1 MYHSSLSFTFAS
13 SSPSTS
19 QLKRQLGSEAEVLND
34 SSDSSNCVSN
44 NNNINNNN
52 PISSKKVKLE
62 LDSTCSPSSSDT
74 SQVVTV
80 ATSSLT
86 TSSTSPT
93 AMTTL
98 NGTSSHDPL
107 NGTLNSGEITD
118 DANANSGN
126 SIPIASK
133 VVHIRNISSEA
144 NESDL
149 MNLGLPFGKIANIL
163 LLKGKNQG
171 LIEFQDLSSAQCM
184 VSYWQMNSLHS
195 QPTVRGRHVYCQFS
209 NHQQLNKQQSD
220 TANNSSNGHMS
231 PNTNPFNSNNS
242 SNNNNSDLS
251 ATETSVLRVV
261 VDQLLYPVTLE
272 NFHQLF
278 SRYGKV
284 TKIVT
289 FQKNASLQALIQF
302 ESVSYAVQAKNV
314 LDGSPMFGS
323 QTLASNI
330 LRVSFSKLTNLNVK
344 YNNDK
349 SRDYT
354 NPNLPS
360 GIPNTGSGSGGYT
373 GSSGEMGHMAMDP
386 ITLAGEFVFE
396 FKVHRL
402 ILYIC
407 S

>member
-1 MYHSSLSFTFAS
+1 M
-13 SSPSTS
+13 
-19 QLKRQLGSEAEVLND
+19 GSETEVLND
-34 SSDSSNCVSN
+34 SIDSSNCVSN
-44 NNNINNNN
+44 NNNNTITNS
-52 PISSKKVKLE
+52 PSTSSKKAK
-62 LDSTCSPSSSDT
+62 LDSTCSSP
-74 SQVVTV
+74 
-80 ATSSLT
+80 
-86 TSSTSPT
+86 TSPS
-93 AMTTL
+93 AMATL
-98 NGTSSHDPL
+98 NGISSHDSL
-107 NGTLNSGEITD
+107 NGQLNSGEITD

-126 SIPIASK
+126 SIPLPSK

-209 NHQQLNKQQSD
+209 NHQQLNKQQQQNDS
-220 TANNSSNGHMS
+220 ANNSSNGHMS

-251 ATETSVLRVV
+251 TTETSVLRVV
-261 VDQLLYPVTLE
+261 VDQLLYPVTLD
-272 NFHQLF
+272 NFYQLF

-302 ESVSYAVQAKNV
+302 ESVSYAVQAKSV
-314 LDGSPMFGS
+314 LDGTPMFGS
-323 QTLASNI
+323 QTMASNI
-330 LRVSFSKLTNLNVK
+330 LRVSFSKLANLNVK

-360 GIPNTGSGSGGYT
+360 GIPNAGSGSGGGYT
-373 GSSGEMGHMAMDP
+373 GSGGDMGHMMDP
-386 ITLAGEFVFE
+386 ITLAGKF
-396 FKVHRL
+396 
-402 ILYIC
+402 
-407 S
+407 SS